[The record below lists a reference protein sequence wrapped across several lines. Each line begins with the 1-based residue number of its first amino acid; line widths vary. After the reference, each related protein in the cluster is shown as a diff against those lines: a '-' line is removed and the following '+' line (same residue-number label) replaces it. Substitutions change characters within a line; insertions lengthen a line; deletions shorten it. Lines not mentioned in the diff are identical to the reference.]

1 MNPNQVYEGTLTY
14 YLAAG
19 EQTELLSQLYMNLI
33 DDQTVLDEVK
43 AAEGLDCDDQY
54 IRELLSSSVAQKD
67 TGDDTDL
74 SGNVVNNLQ
83 VVVPDSALSKTIIT
97 YQIAYLDKDTCE
109 KMTTALK
116 NAVEVVKQ
124 QYEETYGVY
133 DLDIVQNAVAVTVD
147 QFYQDKQNTSATWV
161 DNYLTKLVKL
171 EDAFSDTE
179 MAYYQEKYL
188 AAEHVDAAQPQKVQS
203 GISVKNLVK
212 WLIIGMFGFAALWG
226 AYYILKYLLDP
237 SIKTLDEVKQMGI
250 PIIGYL
256 GKENENPTIIDRL
269 EKKNGS
275 YDTIDYIISTIGL
288 FEENPILLCVNM
300 EDKDQKYIAEE
311 VSKRVKNVEAG
322 NWIQTSTSALEA
334 AINA

>member
-1 MNPNQVYEGTLTY
+1 M
-14 YLAAG
+14 
-19 EQTELLSQLYMNLI
+19 
-33 DDQTVLDEVK
+33 
-43 AAEGLDCDDQY
+43 
-54 IRELLSSSVAQKD
+54 
-67 TGDDTDL
+67 
-74 SGNVVNNLQ
+74 
-83 VVVPDSALSKTIIT
+83 
-97 YQIAYLDKDTCE
+97 
-109 KMTTALK
+109 
-116 NAVEVVKQ
+116 
-124 QYEETYGVY
+124 
-133 DLDIVQNAVAVTVD
+133 
-147 QFYQDKQNTSATWV
+147 
-161 DNYLTKLVKL
+161 
-171 EDAFSDTE
+171 
-179 MAYYQEKYL
+179 
-188 AAEHVDAAQPQKVQS
+188 
-203 GISVKNLVK
+203 K

-226 AYYILKYLLDP
+226 AYYFLKYLLDP

-334 AINA
+334 AINAKCIILGIKFKETSWKQLKRELEVCKIHKIRISGFILVN